1 MSYDLYPVDTFNAKK
16 ALLERAADEGWVL
29 GFSHDL
35 VTPFAS
41 LRRIGRRLVAV
52 PAGGAENV

>member
-29 GFSHDL
+29 GFSHE
-35 VTPFAS
+35 VRMPFAC

-52 PAGGAENV
+52 PPAGAEND